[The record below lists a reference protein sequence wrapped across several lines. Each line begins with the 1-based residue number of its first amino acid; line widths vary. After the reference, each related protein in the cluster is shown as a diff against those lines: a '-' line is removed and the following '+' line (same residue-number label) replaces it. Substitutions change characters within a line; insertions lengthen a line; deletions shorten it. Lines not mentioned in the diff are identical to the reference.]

1 MFFLHLWVRIRL
13 GLPFGGVPPY
23 YAREAALITGIC
35 LIYLFIIK
43 SDTEYNKHIK
53 EKSKKTNTEEK
64 YRKELQNKKYTNS
77 YKAHIKTL
85 IRHCNK
91 INKSINII

>member
-53 EKSKKTNTEEK
+53 EKSKKRTQRKNTEK
-64 YRKELQNKKYTNS
+64 KLQNKKI
-77 YKAHIKTL
+77 HE
-85 IRHCNK
+85 
-91 INKSINII
+91 